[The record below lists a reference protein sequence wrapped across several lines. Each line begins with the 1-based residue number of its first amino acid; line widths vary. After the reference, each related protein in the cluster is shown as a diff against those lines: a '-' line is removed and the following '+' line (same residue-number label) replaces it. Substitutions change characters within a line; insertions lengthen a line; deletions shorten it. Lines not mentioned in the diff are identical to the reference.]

1 MVRSGNR
8 RIRRAAEARRRRR
21 ARLAAAA
28 LAAGA
33 VGLGAGAAG
42 AAPVGWAPGLGAGTY
57 DATDLASGVNLDID
71 GDANVDFVLSLGY
84 GGYGGDS
91 ILLTPQI
98 VASINNQ
105 VYVDGCCDVVRYADP
120 ADVLVA
126 SEYTLSAPYAAVL
139 WDENF
144 HTDFEAGGF
153 AGLIFEIPGG
163 SPYYGYLD
171 VSVSNDSGLEL
182 TLNETAFRAVP
193 EPGAGLLLLGA
204 LGLALRRL
212 VGG

>member
-1 MVRSGNR
+1 MASSGNR

-21 ARLAAAA
+21 SRLAAAA

-33 VGLGAGAAG
+33 MGLGAGSAQ
-42 AAPVGWAPGLGAGTY
+42 AAPVGWTPGLGAGTY
-57 DATDLASGVNLDID
+57 DSSDLAAGVNLDLD

-98 VASINNQ
+98 VASINNR
-105 VYVDGCCDVVRYADP
+105 VYVDGCCNVVRYAAP
-120 ADVLVA
+120 ADVLA
-126 SEYTLSAPYAAVL
+126 ATEYTLSAPESAVL
-139 WDENF
+139 WDPVF
-144 HTDFEAGGF
+144 HTAFESGGF

-171 VSVSNDSGLEL
+171 VGVSNDGGLEL
-182 TLNETAFRAVP
+182 TVNETAFRAVP
-193 EPGAGLLLLGA
+193 EPGGAGLLLLGA

-212 VGG
+212 LG